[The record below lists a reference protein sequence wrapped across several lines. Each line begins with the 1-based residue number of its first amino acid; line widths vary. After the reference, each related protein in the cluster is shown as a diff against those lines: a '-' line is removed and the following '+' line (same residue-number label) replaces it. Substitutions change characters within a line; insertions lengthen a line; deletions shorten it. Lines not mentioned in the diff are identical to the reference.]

1 MKKNTIL
8 HSQWKQEV
16 RYFKNIGIDD
26 FWWANISNALSSLF
40 LHNFKIGR
48 KNSDVAG
55 FNDGQ
60 ADSKIKAKEIVS
72 APNPGDF

>member
-1 MKKNTIL
+1 MT
-8 HSQWKQEV
+8 
-16 RYFKNIGIDD
+16 
-26 FWWANISNALSSLF
+26 NISNALSSLF